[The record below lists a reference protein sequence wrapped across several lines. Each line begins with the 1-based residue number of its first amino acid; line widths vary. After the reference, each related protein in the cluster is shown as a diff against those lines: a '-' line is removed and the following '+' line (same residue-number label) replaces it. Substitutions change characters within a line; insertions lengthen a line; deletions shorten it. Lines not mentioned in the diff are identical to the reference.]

1 MTLRAYLITLRGRIR
16 EALVPELQELRDR
29 LAHEAKDNDR
39 LYQRLQQAGVEA
51 REWKAIA
58 ATQFDDARRGRYLLA
73 KMQNVDYLECSA
85 WTLSWAYP
93 GDDAASAVDAAM
105 AKETKNAD

>member
-1 MTLRAYLITLRGRIR
+1 MTLTAYLITLRGRIR

-29 LAHEAKDNDR
+29 LAHEAKDNDQ

-51 REWKAIA
+51 RDWKAIA
-58 ATQFDDARRGRYLLA
+58 ATQFDDARRGRFLLD
-73 KMQNVDYLECSA
+73 KMRHLQYGQNEG
-85 WTLSWAYP
+85 WTLTELYP

-105 AKETKNAD
+105 NKETKNAD